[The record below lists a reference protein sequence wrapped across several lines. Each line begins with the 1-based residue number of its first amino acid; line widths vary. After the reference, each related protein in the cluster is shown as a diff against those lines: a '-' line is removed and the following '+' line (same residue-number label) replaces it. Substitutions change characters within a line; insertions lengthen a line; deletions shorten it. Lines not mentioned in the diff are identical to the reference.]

1 MTKNQNLTRQNVESE
16 SNFNQSSEFNSG
28 ALVNFASVAENV
40 GATTKRL
47 TKASLLGSYFTS
59 LSDKDLVLAARYF
72 SGYIFPLRDQRTINI
87 GGAALLSAIA
97 AVSEQEKSALQERLV
112 QLGDPGDV
120 AAEAFTNDSQ
130 RSQHQSILTLD
141 SLSNQ
146 LELLAATTGTK
157 RKTELVIELLKI
169 ATPLEAKYIVKLL
182 AGDLRIGLKEGA
194 VEDAI
199 ARLNETDVSKVQW
212 VNMLIGDIGETA
224 LLARLGKLGEAR
236 MRLFHPIKFMLATP
250 ADDLTEVAKQMPNGF
265 AVEDKYD
272 GIRAQV
278 HIAPYSDEDNSI
290 LHGTFR
296 NSKRVAIFSRTLDEI
311 TSSFPDL
318 IEPLAAINLA
328 STQILQQ
335 DSLPHPNP
343 TLVKGREPAFPLVKE
358 GLRGVQ
364 ELSSKDSDEAAD
376 FILDGEIV
384 PIQGERILPF
394 QELQKRLGRK
404 KVSDELLAAVP
415 VAFIAYDVL
424 YAFGRVLINEPFVK
438 RRNILES
445 LHLDTQRVRYGI
457 SQQVSDISG
466 LDAEF
471 TAARARGNEG
481 LMVKDLNSTY
491 KPGRRGR
498 DWLKIKRAMAT
509 LDVVVTAAEVGSG
522 KRHRFLSDYTFAV
535 RKSETEPTL
544 LNIGKAYSG
553 LTDAEVAELSDWFR
567 AHTLQELAHGKVCI
581 VEPRIVLEV
590 TFDRV
595 QPSERHN
602 SGYALRFP
610 RIVRVRNDKP
620 PEEIDT
626 LETVR
631 RLAATLSFE
640 PATEDS
646 EGFVDAAAPLENAS
660 ISLSQESNQVSNVVE
675 LENTITPTLE
685 AARDTFQAFVDRI
698 QPDKSIVVLHDSDA
712 DGVTAGVVLQLAL
725 SRAGFENVKLVAPDR
740 QRNAWTPANR
750 ERVIAAA
757 PNSLFV
763 LDLGSQSE
771 PVIVGVPTCF
781 IDHHRPE
788 GVPPGDTLISA
799 YTWEP
804 IPNTSLLVWEL
815 CSSLTDVSDLDW
827 IAAIGTVSDL
837 GEKAPFEMLAV
848 AKSRYTAKYLKEAS
862 ALINA
867 ARRASQYNP
876 EVAVRALLTHDSPR
890 SLVNS
895 NTQEVEQLREA
906 RKEVQAAMEQ
916 AKKAA
921 PVFSGNVALVRINS
935 PCQIH
940 PLIAQSWRTRLPKYI
955 VMVANEGYIPG
966 RVNFSVRTASG
977 INVLD
982 FLKNV
987 DLSPGEGSYGHGHD
1001 SASGGSLPV
1010 ERWHELLT
1018 SLGFETKKNDSV
1030 ERA

>member
-1 MTKNQNLTRQNVESE
+1 MTKNPKLTRPRVESE
-16 SNFNQSSEFNSG
+16 TNFNPNSELNPG
-28 ALVNFASVAENV
+28 ALIDFVSVAENV

-59 LSDKDLVLAARYF
+59 LSDNDLVLAARYF

-87 GGAALLSAIA
+87 GGAALLTAIA
-97 AVSEQEKSALQERLV
+97 AVSQQEKLALQERLV
-112 QLGDPGDV
+112 QLGDPGDLTE
-120 AAEAFTNDSQ
+120 EAFTNNPQ
-130 RSQHQSILTLD
+130 RSHHQPILTLS

-157 RKTELVIELLKI
+157 RKTELVIELLKM

-199 ARLNETDVSKVQW
+199 ARLFQTNISKVQW
-212 VNMLIGDIGETA
+212 VNMLVGDIGETA
-224 LLARLGKLGEAR
+224 LLARLGRIDEAK
-236 MRLFHPIKFMLATP
+236 MQLFHPIKFMLATS
-250 ADDLTEVAKQMPNGF
+250 ADDLTEVTKQMPDGF

-272 GIRAQV
+272 GIRAQI
-278 HIAPYSDEDNSI
+278 HIAPSSSEDNSI
-290 LHGTFR
+290 LHGTVS

-311 TSSFPDL
+311 TASFPDL
-318 IEPLAAINLA
+318 IEPLAAINL
-328 STQILQQ
+328 
-335 DSLPHPNP
+335 DS
-343 TLVKGREPAFPLVKE
+343 
-358 GLRGVQ
+358 Q
-364 ELSSKDSDEAAD
+364 DSDEATD
-376 FILDGEIV
+376 LILDGEIV

-404 KVSDELLAAVP
+404 NVSGELLAAVP

-424 YAFGRVLINEPFVK
+424 YAFGRVLINEPFAK
-438 RRNILES
+438 RRSLLES
-445 LHLDTQRVRYGI
+445 LHLDTIRVRCGL
-457 SQQVSDISG
+457 SQQVSDIST

-509 LDVVVTAAEVGSG
+509 LDVVVTAAEVGNG

-535 RKSETEPTL
+535 RQSETEPTL

-553 LTDAEVAELSDWFR
+553 LTDAQVAELSDWFR

-595 QPSERHN
+595 QASSRHN

-626 LETVR
+626 LETVC
-631 RLAATLSFE
+631 RLAATLSSE
-640 PATEDS
+640 PATKDS
-646 EGFVDAAAPLENAS
+646 EAFVDSAAPLEKAS
-660 ISLSQESNQVSNVVE
+660 TSLSQESNQVSDGVE
-675 LENTITPTLE
+675 LQNTINQTPTLE
-685 AARDTFQAFVDRI
+685 AARDTFKAFVARI
-698 QPDKSIVVLHDSDA
+698 QPDKSVVVLHDSDA

-725 SRAGFENVKLVAPDR
+725 SRAGFDKVKLVTPDR

-757 PNSLFV
+757 PDSLFI

-771 PVIVGVPTCF
+771 PVIAGVPTCF

-799 YTWEP
+799 YTWEA

-862 ALINA
+862 ALVNA

-876 EVAVRALLTHDSPR
+876 EVAVTALLTHDSPR

-935 PCQIH
+935 ACQIH

-982 FLKNV
+982 FLNSV
-987 DLSPGEGSYGHGHD
+987 ELSPGEGSYGHGHD

-1010 ERWHELLT
+1010 ERWNELLA
-1018 SLGFETKKNDSV
+1018 SLGFETNTNSL
-1030 ERA
+1030 

>member
-1 MTKNQNLTRQNVESE
+1 MTKNPQFTRQNVESE
-16 SNFNQSSEFNSG
+16 TSFNQNPELNPG
-28 ALVNFASVAENV
+28 AFIDFASVAENV

-59 LSDKDLVLAARYF
+59 LSDNDLVLAARYF

-87 GGAALLSAIA
+87 GGAALLTAIA

-112 QLGDPGDV
+112 KLGDPGDV
-120 AAEAFTNDSQ
+120 TEEAFTNNPQ
-130 RSQHQSILTLD
+130 RSQHQPILTLS

-157 RKTELVIELLKI
+157 RKTELVIELLKM
-169 ATPLEAKYIVKLL
+169 ATPLEAKYMVKLL

-199 ARLNETDVSKVQW
+199 ARLFQTNVSKVQW

-224 LLARLGKLGEAR
+224 LLARTRKLDEAQ

-250 ADDLTEVAKQMPNGF
+250 ADDLTEVAKQMPDGF

-272 GIRAQV
+272 GIRAQI
-278 HIAPYSDEDNSI
+278 HIASYLNEDNSI
-290 LHGTFR
+290 LHGTVC
-296 NSKRVAIFSRTLDEI
+296 NGKRVAIFSRTLDEI
-311 TSSFPDL
+311 TATFPDL

-328 STQILQQ
+328 S
-335 DSLPHPNP
+335 
-343 TLVKGREPAFPLVKE
+343 
-358 GLRGVQ
+358 
-364 ELSSKDSDEAAD
+364 KDSDEAVD
-376 FILDGEIV
+376 LILDGEIV

-404 KVSDELLAAVP
+404 KVSYELLAAVP

-424 YAFGRVLINEPFVK
+424 YAFGRILINEPFAK
-438 RRNILES
+438 RRSLLES
-445 LHLDTQRVRYGI
+445 IHLDTQRVRCGL

-509 LDVVVTAAEVGSG
+509 LDVVVTAAEVGNG

-535 RKSETEPTL
+535 RQSETEPTL

-553 LTDAEVAELSDWFR
+553 LTDAEVAELSEWFR

-595 QPSERHN
+595 QPSSRHN

-631 RLAATLSFE
+631 RLAETLS
-640 PATEDS
+640 S
-646 EGFVDAAAPLENAS
+646 ESVTKVAEAFVDSAAPLENVS
-660 ISLSQESNQVSNVVE
+660 TSLNKRGNEVSDVVQ
-675 LENTITPTLE
+675 LENDIHQTLTLE
-685 AARDTFQAFVDRI
+685 AACEAFRAFVDGIER
-698 QPDKSIVVLHDSDA
+698 DKSVVVLHDSDA

-725 SRAGFENVKLVAPDR
+725 SRAGFENVKIVAPDR

-750 ERVIAAA
+750 ERAIASA
-757 PNSLFV
+757 PDSLFV

-771 PVIVGVPTCF
+771 PVIAGVPTCF

-788 GVPPGDTLISA
+788 GVPSGDTLISA

-895 NTQEVEQLREA
+895 NTEDVEQLRLA

-921 PVFSGNVALVRINS
+921 PVFSGNVALVRVNS

-955 VMVANEGYIPG
+955 VIVANEGYISG

-982 FLKNV
+982 FLKSV

-1010 ERWHELLT
+1010 ERWNELLS
-1018 SLGFETKKNDSV
+1018 SLGFET
-1030 ERA
+1030 

>member
-1 MTKNQNLTRQNVESE
+1 MTKNPKLTRQNVESKT
-16 SNFNQSSEFNSG
+16 NFNQNSELNPG
-28 ALVNFASVAENV
+28 ALINFADVAEQV
-40 GATTKRL
+40 GSTTKRL

-59 LSDKDLVLAARYF
+59 LSDNDLVLAARYF

-87 GGAALLSAIA
+87 GGAALLTAIA

-112 QLGDPGDV
+112 KLGDPGDV
-120 AAEAFTNDSQ
+120 TEEAFTNNPQ
-130 RSQHQSILTLD
+130 RSQHQPILTLD

-157 RKTELVIELLKI
+157 RKTELVIELLKM

-199 ARLNETDVSKVQW
+199 ARLFKTDISKVQW

-224 LLARLGKLGEAR
+224 LMARHGKLDEAR

-250 ADDLTEVAKQMPNGF
+250 AEDLTEVAKQMPDGF

-272 GIRAQV
+272 GIRAQI
-278 HIAPYSDEDNSI
+278 HIASYLDEDNSI
-290 LHGTFR
+290 LHGTVR
-296 NSKRVAIFSRTLDEI
+296 NDKRVAIFSRTLDEI

-318 IEPLAAINLA
+318 IEPLAAINL
-328 STQILQQ
+328 
-335 DSLPHPNP
+335 D
-343 TLVKGREPAFPLVKE
+343 
-358 GLRGVQ
+358 
-364 ELSSKDSDEAAD
+364 SKDSDEAAD
-376 FILDGEIV
+376 LILDGEIV

-404 KVSDELLAAVP
+404 KVSDELLATVP

-438 RRNILES
+438 RRSLLES
-445 LHLDTQRVRYGI
+445 LHLNTQRVRCGL
-457 SQQVSDISG
+457 SKQVSDISS

-535 RKSETEPTL
+535 RQSETEPTL

-595 QPSERHN
+595 QASSRHN

-631 RLAATLSFE
+631 RLAATLASE
-640 PATEDS
+640 SVTKDS
-646 EGFVDAAAPLENAS
+646 EAFVDAAAPLENAS
-660 ISLSQESNQVSNVVE
+660 TSLSQESNEVSDGVE
-675 LENTITPTLE
+675 LENNINQTPTLE
-685 AARDTFQAFVDRI
+685 AARDTFQAFVARI
-698 QPDKSIVVLHDSDA
+698 QPDKSVVVLHDSDA

-725 SRAGFENVKLVAPDR
+725 SRAGFENVKLVAPNR
-740 QRNAWTPANR
+740 ERNAWTPANR
-750 ERVIAAA
+750 ERVTAAA
-757 PNSLFV
+757 PDSLFV

-771 PVIVGVPTCF
+771 PVIAGVPTCF

-788 GVPPGDTLISA
+788 GVPPGDILISA
-799 YTWEP
+799 YSWEP

-862 ALINA
+862 ALINS

-921 PVFSGNVALVRINS
+921 PIFSGNVALVRINS

-1010 ERWHELLT
+1010 ERWNELLT
-1018 SLGFETKKNDSV
+1018 SLGFDAK
-1030 ERA
+1030 AF

>member
-1 MTKNQNLTRQNVESE
+1 MTKKNKLTRQNVESE
-16 SNFNQSSEFNSG
+16 TNFNQNPDLNPG
-28 ALVNFASVAENV
+28 ALIDFVSVAEQV

-59 LSDKDLVLAARYF
+59 LSDNDLVLAARYF

-87 GGAALLSAIA
+87 GGAALLTAIA

-112 QLGDPGDV
+112 KLGDPGDV
-120 AAEAFTNDSQ
+120 AEEAFTNNPQ
-130 RSQHQSILTLD
+130 RSQHQPILTLD

-146 LELLAATTGTK
+146 LEQLAATTGTK
-157 RKTELVIELLKI
+157 RKTELIIELLKM
-169 ATPLEAKYIVKLL
+169 ATSLEAKYIVKLL

-199 ARLNETDVSKVQW
+199 ARLNETDISKVQW

-224 LLARLGKLGEAR
+224 LMARLGKLDEAR

-250 ADDLTEVAKQMPNGF
+250 ADDLTEVAEQMPSGF
-265 AVEDKYD
+265 VVEDKYD

-278 HIAPYSDEDNSI
+278 HIAPYLDEDNSI
-290 LHGTFR
+290 LHGTVS
-296 NSKRVAIFSRTLDEI
+296 NGKRVAIFSRTLDEI
-311 TSSFPDL
+311 TASFPDL

-328 STQILQQ
+328 S
-335 DSLPHPNP
+335 
-343 TLVKGREPAFPLVKE
+343 
-358 GLRGVQ
+358 
-364 ELSSKDSDEAAD
+364 KDSDEAD
-376 FILDGEIV
+376 DLILDGEIV

-424 YAFGRVLINEPFVK
+424 YAFGRVLINEPFAK
-438 RRNILES
+438 RRSLLES
-445 LHLDTQRVRYGI
+445 LHLDTQRVRCGL

-471 TAARARGNEG
+471 AAARARGNEG

-509 LDVVVTAAEVGSG
+509 LDVVVTAAEVGNG

-595 QPSERHN
+595 QPSQRHN

-631 RLAATLSFE
+631 RLAATLSSE
-640 PATEDS
+640 SATDES
-646 EGFVDAAAPLENAS
+646 EKFVDAAAPLENAS
-660 ISLSQESNQVSNVVE
+660 TRKAEGKGQRAEGLASDIGTSSLSTDSEQRVKSQSE
-675 LENTITPTLE
+675 LSLLPSASYPLPSLTLE
-685 AARDTFQAFVDRI
+685 AARDTFKVLVDRI

-712 DGVTAGVVLQLAL
+712 DGVTAGVVLHLAL

-757 PNSLFV
+757 PDSLFV

-771 PVIVGVPTCF
+771 PVIAGVPTCF

-862 ALINA
+862 ALINS

-876 EVAVRALLTHDSPR
+876 EVAVRALLSHDNPR

-895 NTQEVEQLREA
+895 NTDEVEQLRIA

-1010 ERWHELLT
+1010 ERWNELLT
-1018 SLGFETKKNDSV
+1018 SLGFETK
-1030 ERA
+1030 AF

>member
-1 MTKNQNLTRQNVESE
+1 M
-16 SNFNQSSEFNSG
+16 
-28 ALVNFASVAENV
+28 
-40 GATTKRL
+40 
-47 TKASLLGSYFTS
+47 
-59 LSDKDLVLAARYF
+59 
-72 SGYIFPLRDQRTINI
+72 
-87 GGAALLSAIA
+87 
-97 AVSEQEKSALQERLV
+97 
-112 QLGDPGDV
+112 
-120 AAEAFTNDSQ
+120 
-130 RSQHQSILTLD
+130 
-141 SLSNQ
+141 
-146 LELLAATTGTK
+146 
-157 RKTELVIELLKI
+157 
-169 ATPLEAKYIVKLL
+169 
-182 AGDLRIGLKEGA
+182 
-194 VEDAI
+194 
-199 ARLNETDVSKVQW
+199 
-212 VNMLIGDIGETA
+212 
-224 LLARLGKLGEAR
+224 
-236 MRLFHPIKFMLATP
+236 
-250 ADDLTEVAKQMPNGF
+250 ADGF

-278 HIAPYSDEDNSI
+278 HIAPHLDEDSSI
-290 LHGTFR
+290 LHGTVR

-311 TSSFPDL
+311 TASFPDL

-328 STQILQQ
+328 SN
-335 DSLPHPNP
+335 DSN
-343 TLVKGREPAFPLVKE
+343 
-358 GLRGVQ
+358 
-364 ELSSKDSDEAAD
+364 EL
-376 FILDGEIV
+376 
-384 PIQGERILPF
+384 
-394 QELQKRLGRK
+394 
-404 KVSDELLAAVP
+404 
-415 VAFIAYDVL
+415 
-424 YAFGRVLINEPFVK
+424 
-438 RRNILES
+438 
-445 LHLDTQRVRYGI
+445 
-457 SQQVSDISG
+457 
-466 LDAEF
+466 
-471 TAARARGNEG
+471 
-481 LMVKDLNSTY
+481 
-491 KPGRRGR
+491 
-498 DWLKIKRAMAT
+498 
-509 LDVVVTAAEVGSG
+509 
-522 KRHRFLSDYTFAV
+522 
-535 RKSETEPTL
+535 
-544 LNIGKAYSG
+544 
-553 LTDAEVAELSDWFR
+553 
-567 AHTLQELAHGKVCI
+567 KVCI

-595 QPSERHN
+595 QASSRHN

-626 LETVR
+626 LSTVR
-631 RLAATLSFE
+631 RLAETLSSE
-640 PATEDS
+640 SATKDS
-646 EGFVDAAAPLENAS
+646 EAFVDAAAPLENAS
-660 ISLSQESNQVSNVVE
+660 TSLSQESNQVSDGVE
-675 LENTITPTLE
+675 LENTINQTPTLE
-685 AARDTFQAFVDRI
+685 AALDAFKAFVDRI
-698 QPDKSIVVLHDSDA
+698 QPDKSVVVLHDSDA
-712 DGVTAGVVLQLAL
+712 DGVTAGVALQLAL
-725 SRAGFENVKLVAPDR
+725 SRAGFENVKLVAPNRDSEALLLSAD
-740 QRNAWTPANR
+740 RNAWTPANR

-757 PNSLFV
+757 PDSLFV

-771 PVIVGVPTCF
+771 PVLAGVPTCF

-804 IPNTSLLVWEL
+804 IPNTSLLVWDL

-827 IAAIGTVSDL
+827 IAAIGTISDL

-862 ALINA
+862 ALINS

-895 NTQEVEQLREA
+895 NTHEVEQLREA

-1010 ERWHELLT
+1010 ERWNELLS
-1018 SLGFETKKNDSV
+1018 SLGFESK
-1030 ERA
+1030 

>member
-1 MTKNQNLTRQNVESE
+1 MTKNPKLTRPSVESE
-16 SNFNQSSEFNSG
+16 TNFNPNPELNPGVLIDF
-28 ALVNFASVAENV
+28 VSVAENV

-59 LSDKDLVLAARYF
+59 LSDNDLVLAARYF

-87 GGAALLSAIA
+87 GGAALLTAIA
-97 AVSEQEKSALQERLV
+97 AVSQQEKSALQERLV
-112 QLGDPGDV
+112 QLGDPGDGTE
-120 AAEAFTNDSQ
+120 EAFTNNPQ
-130 RSQHQSILTLD
+130 RSHHQPILTLS

-157 RKTELVIELLKI
+157 RKTDLVIELLKM

-199 ARLNETDVSKVQW
+199 ARLFQTHISKVQW
-212 VNMLIGDIGETA
+212 VNMLVGDIGETA
-224 LLARLGKLGEAR
+224 LLARLGRIDEAK
-236 MRLFHPIKFMLATP
+236 MQLFHPIKFMLATP
-250 ADDLTEVAKQMPNGF
+250 ADDLTEVAKQMPDGF

-272 GIRAQV
+272 GIRAQI
-278 HIAPYSDEDNSI
+278 HIAPSSSEDNSI
-290 LHGTFR
+290 LHGTVS

-311 TSSFPDL
+311 TASFPDL
-318 IEPLAAINLA
+318 IEPLAAINL
-328 STQILQQ
+328 
-335 DSLPHPNP
+335 DS
-343 TLVKGREPAFPLVKE
+343 
-358 GLRGVQ
+358 Q
-364 ELSSKDSDEAAD
+364 DSDEATD
-376 FILDGEIV
+376 LILDGEIV

-424 YAFGRVLINEPFVK
+424 YAFGRVLINEPFAK
-438 RRNILES
+438 RRSLLES
-445 LHLDTQRVRYGI
+445 LHLDTIRVRRGL
-457 SQQVSDISG
+457 SQQVSDIST

-509 LDVVVTAAEVGSG
+509 LDVVVTAAEVGNG

-535 RKSETEPTL
+535 RQSETEPTL

-553 LTDAEVAELSDWFR
+553 LTDAQVAELSDWFR

-595 QPSERHN
+595 QASSRHN

-631 RLAATLSFE
+631 RLAQTLSSE
-640 PATEDS
+640 PATKDS
-646 EGFVDAAAPLENAS
+646 EAFVDSAAPLEKAS
-660 ISLSQESNQVSNVVE
+660 TSLSQERNQVSDGVE
-675 LENTITPTLE
+675 LENTINQTPTLE
-685 AARDTFQAFVDRI
+685 AARDTFKAFVSRI
-698 QPDKSIVVLHDSDA
+698 QPDKSVVVLHDSDA

-725 SRAGFENVKLVAPDR
+725 SRAGFDKVKLVTPDR

-757 PNSLFV
+757 PDSLFV

-771 PVIVGVPTCF
+771 PVIAGVPTCF

-848 AKSRYTAKYLKEAS
+848 AKSRYTVKYLKEAS
-862 ALINA
+862 ALINS

-890 SLVNS
+890 ALVNS
-895 NTQEVEQLREA
+895 NTQEVEQLRKA
-906 RKEVQAAMEQ
+906 RKEVQVAMEQ
-916 AKKAA
+916 VKKAA

-982 FLKNV
+982 FLNSV

-1010 ERWHELLT
+1010 ERWNELLA
-1018 SLGFETKKNDSV
+1018 SLGFETNTNSL
-1030 ERA
+1030 

>member
-1 MTKNQNLTRQNVESE
+1 MTKKTKLTRPNVETE
-16 SNFNQSSEFNSG
+16 TNFNQNPELNPG
-28 ALVNFASVAENV
+28 TLIDFASVAEQV

-59 LSDKDLVLAARYF
+59 LSDKALVLAARYF

-87 GGAALLSAIA
+87 GGAALLTAIA

-112 QLGDPGDV
+112 KVGDPGDV
-120 AAEAFTNDSQ
+120 TQEAFTNNPQ
-130 RSQHQSILTLD
+130 LSQHQPILTLD

-146 LELLAATTGTK
+146 LELLAATTGSK

-182 AGDLRIGLKEGA
+182 AGDLRIGFKEGA

-199 ARLNETDVSKVQW
+199 ARLFQTDISKVQW

-224 LLARLGKLGEAR
+224 LLARQGKLDEAR
-236 MRLFHPIKFMLATP
+236 MQLFHPIKFMLATP
-250 ADDLTEVAKQMPNGF
+250 ADDLTEVAKQMPAGF

-272 GIRAQV
+272 GIRAQI
-278 HIAPYSDEDNSI
+278 HIALHLDEDRSI
-290 LHGTFR
+290 LHGTVR
-296 NSKRVAIFSRTLDEI
+296 NGKRVAIFSRTLDEI

-318 IEPLAAINLA
+318 IEPLADIHLA
-328 STQILQQ
+328 STQTLQQ

-343 TLVKGREPAFPLVKE
+343 PLNKGREAASPLYKG
-358 GLRGVQ
+358 GLRVVQ
-364 ELSSKDSDEAAD
+364 ELSSNDSDETAD
-376 FILDGEIV
+376 LILDGEIV

-415 VAFIAYDVL
+415 VAFIAYDIL
-424 YAFGRVLINEPFVK
+424 YAFGRVLINEPFAK
-438 RRNILES
+438 RRSLLES
-445 LHLDTQRVRYGI
+445 LHFDTQRVRCGL
-457 SQQVSDISG
+457 SQQVNDIST

-509 LDVVVTAAEVGSG
+509 LDVVVTAVEVGNG

-595 QPSERHN
+595 QASSRHN

-631 RLAATLSFE
+631 RLAQSLSSE
-640 PATEDS
+640 PATKDS
-646 EGFVDAAAPLENAS
+646 ESFVDSAAPLEKAS
-660 ISLSQESNQVSNVVE
+660 ISLSQDSDRVSDGVE
-675 LENTITPTLE
+675 LENTINQTPTLE
-685 AARDTFQAFVDRI
+685 AARDTFKAFVDRI
-698 QPDKSIVVLHDSDA
+698 QPDKSVVVLHDSDA

-725 SRAGFENVKLVAPDR
+725 SRAGFDKVKLVTPDR

-757 PNSLFV
+757 PDSLFI

-771 PVIVGVPTCF
+771 PVIAGVPTCF

-895 NTQEVEQLREA
+895 NTQEVEQLRKA
-906 RKEVQAAMEQ
+906 RKEVQVAMEQ

-921 PVFSGNVALVRINS
+921 PVFSGNIALVRINS

-955 VMVANEGYIPG
+955 VMVANQGYIPG
-966 RVNFSVRTASG
+966 RVNFSVRTASR

-982 FLKNV
+982 FLNSV

-1010 ERWHELLT
+1010 ERWNELLA
-1018 SLGFETKKNDSV
+1018 SLGFETNTNSL
-1030 ERA
+1030 

>member
-1 MTKNQNLTRQNVESE
+1 M
-16 SNFNQSSEFNSG
+16 
-28 ALVNFASVAENV
+28 
-40 GATTKRL
+40 
-47 TKASLLGSYFTS
+47 
-59 LSDKDLVLAARYF
+59 LAARYF

-97 AVSEQEKSALQERLV
+97 SVSEQEKSALQERLV
-112 QLGDPGDV
+112 KLGDPGDV
-120 AAEAFTNDSQ
+120 TEEAFTNHTQ
-130 RSQHQSILTLD
+130 LSQHQPTLTLS

-146 LELLAATTGTK
+146 LEQLAATTGTK

-194 VEDAI
+194 VEDAL
-199 ARLNETDVSKVQW
+199 ARLFQVDVSKVQW

-224 LLARLGKLGEAR
+224 LLARQGKLDEAQ
-236 MRLFHPIKFMLATP
+236 MRLFHPIKFMLASPT
-250 ADDLTEVAKQMPNGF
+250 DDLTEVAKQMPDGF

-272 GIRAQV
+272 GIRAQI
-278 HIAPYSDEDNSI
+278 HIAPHSDSDDSI
-290 LHGTFR
+290 LHGTIR
-296 NSKRVAIFSRTLDEI
+296 NGKRVAIFSRTLDEI
-311 TSSFPDL
+311 TASFPDL
-318 IEPLAAINLA
+318 IEPLAAINL
-328 STQILQQ
+328 
-335 DSLPHPNP
+335 DSKN
-343 TLVKGREPAFPLVKE
+343 T
-358 GLRGVQ
+358 
-364 ELSSKDSDEAAD
+364 DEAAD
-376 FILDGEIV
+376 LILDGEIV
-384 PIQGERILPF
+384 PIGGERILPF

-445 LHLDTQRVRYGI
+445 LYLDTIRVRRGI
-457 SQQVSDISG
+457 SQQVSDIST

-471 TAARARGNEG
+471 TAARDRGNEG

-509 LDVVVTAAEVGSG
+509 LDVVVTAAEVRSG

-553 LTDAEVAELSDWFR
+553 LTDAEVTELSDWFR

-595 QPSERHN
+595 QASSRHN

-631 RLAATLSFE
+631 RLAEKLSAE
-640 PATEDS
+640 SATEES
-646 EGFVDAAAPLENAS
+646 EKFVESAAPLE
-660 ISLSQESNQVSNVVE
+660 ISPQEESDVFQ
-675 LENTITPTLE
+675 LENDTNQTPTLE
-685 AARDTFQAFVDRI
+685 AAREVFKVFVDSIERN
-698 QPDKSIVVLHDSDA
+698 KSVVVLHDSDA

-725 SRAGFENVKLVAPDR
+725 SRAGFDKVKLVAPDR
-740 QRNAWTPANR
+740 DRNAWTPANR
-750 ERVIAAA
+750 ERVITAA
-757 PNSLFV
+757 PDSLFV

-771 PVIVGVPTCF
+771 PVIAGVPTCF

-788 GVPPGDTLISA
+788 GVPPGDILISA
-799 YTWEP
+799 YSWEP

-862 ALINA
+862 ALINS

-876 EVAVRALLTHDSPR
+876 EVAVKVLLTHDNPR

-955 VMVANEGYIPG
+955 VMVANEGYTPG
-966 RVNFSVRTASG
+966 RVNFSVRTASE

-982 FLKNV
+982 FLNSV
-987 DLSPGEGSYGHGHD
+987 DLSPGEGSYGKGHD

-1010 ERWHELLT
+1010 ERWNELLS
-1018 SLGFETKKNDSV
+1018 SLGFEIKKD
-1030 ERA
+1030 E

>member
-1 MTKNQNLTRQNVESE
+1 MTKNPKLTRPNVETE
-16 SNFNQSSEFNSG
+16 TNFNQSPELNPG
-28 ALVNFASVAENV
+28 AFIDFASVAEKV

-59 LSDKDLVLAARYF
+59 LSDNDLVLAARYF

-112 QLGDPGDV
+112 KLGDPGDV
-120 AAEAFTNDSQ
+120 TEEAFTNNPQ
-130 RSQHQSILTLD
+130 RSQHQPILTLD

-157 RKTELVIELLKI
+157 RKTELVIELLKM

-199 ARLNETDVSKVQW
+199 ARLNETDISKVQW

-224 LLARLGKLGEAR
+224 LMARLKKLDEAQ

-250 ADDLTEVAKQMPNGF
+250 ADDLTEVAKQMPAGF

-278 HIAPYSDEDNSI
+278 HIAPYLEEDNSI
-290 LHGTFR
+290 LHGTVC
-296 NSKRVAIFSRTLDEI
+296 NGKGVAIFSRTLDEI
-311 TSSFPDL
+311 TASFPDL

-328 STQILQQ
+328 SK
-335 DSLPHPNP
+335 H
-343 TLVKGREPAFPLVKE
+343 
-358 GLRGVQ
+358 
-364 ELSSKDSDEAAD
+364 SDEAAD
-376 FILDGEIV
+376 LILDGEIV

-424 YAFGRVLINEPFVK
+424 YAFGRVLINEPFAK

-445 LHLDTQRVRYGI
+445 LHLDTQRVRCGL

-535 RKSETEPTL
+535 RQSETEPTL

-553 LTDAEVAELSDWFR
+553 LTDAQVAELSDWFR

-581 VEPRIVLEV
+581 VEPHIVLEV

-595 QPSERHN
+595 QASSRHN

-631 RLAATLSFE
+631 RLAQTLSAE
-640 PATEDS
+640 SATQES
-646 EGFVDAAAPLENAS
+646 EKFVDSAAPLE
-660 ISLSQESNQVSNVVE
+660 IPHRRETDVIQ
-675 LENTITPTLE
+675 LENDTNQTPTLE
-685 AARDTFQAFVDRI
+685 AACEAFKAFVDGIER
-698 QPDKSIVVLHDSDA
+698 DKSVGVLHDSDA

-740 QRNAWTPANR
+740 DRNAWTPANR
-750 ERVIAAA
+750 ERAIAAA
-757 PNSLFV
+757 LDSLFV

-771 PVIVGVPTCF
+771 PVIAGVPTCF

-788 GVPPGDTLISA
+788 GVPSGDTLISA

-815 CSSLTDVSDLDW
+815 CSSLTDVADLDW
-827 IAAIGTVSDL
+827 IAAIGIVSDL

-848 AKSRYTAKYLKEAS
+848 AKSQYTAKYLKEAS

-867 ARRASQYNP
+867 ARRASQYHP
-876 EVAVRALLTHDSPR
+876 EVAVRALLTHDNPR

-895 NTQEVEQLREA
+895 NTEDVEQLRIA
-906 RKEVQAAMEQ
+906 RKEVQVAMEQ

-966 RVNFSVRTASG
+966 RVNFSMRTASG

-987 DLSPGEGSYGHGHD
+987 DLPPGEGSYGHGHD

-1010 ERWHELLT
+1010 ERWNELLT
-1018 SLGFETKKNDSV
+1018 SLGFEIT
-1030 ERA
+1030 

>member
-1 MTKNQNLTRQNVESE
+1 MTKNPKLTRQNVEIE
-16 SNFNQSSEFNSG
+16 INFNQNSELNPG
-28 ALVNFASVAENV
+28 ALIDFADVAEQV

-59 LSDKDLVLAARYF
+59 LGDNDLVLAARYF

-87 GGAALLSAIA
+87 GGAALLTAIT

-112 QLGDPGDV
+112 KRGDLGDV
-120 AAEAFTNDSQ
+120 TEEAFINHPQ
-130 RSQHQSILTLD
+130 RSQHQPILTLS

-146 LELLAATTGTK
+146 LEQLAATTGTK
-157 RKTELVIELLKI
+157 RKTKRVIELLKM

-194 VEDAI
+194 VEDAL
-199 ARLNETDVSKVQW
+199 ARLFQTDISKVQW

-224 LLARLGKLGEAR
+224 LLARLKKLDEAR

-250 ADDLTEVAKQMPNGF
+250 ADDLTEVAKQMPAGF

-272 GIRAQV
+272 GIRAQI
-278 HIAPYSDEDNSI
+278 HIASYLDEDNSI
-290 LHGTFR
+290 LHGTVR

-318 IEPLAAINLA
+318 IEPLAAINL
-328 STQILQQ
+328 T
-335 DSLPHPNP
+335 
-343 TLVKGREPAFPLVKE
+343 
-358 GLRGVQ
+358 
-364 ELSSKDSDEAAD
+364 SKDSDEAAD
-376 FILDGEIV
+376 LILDGEIV

-415 VAFIAYDVL
+415 VAFIAYDIL
-424 YAFGRVLINEPFVK
+424 YAFGRVLINEPFAK
-438 RRNILES
+438 RRSLLES
-445 LHLDTQRVRYGI
+445 LHLDAIRVRGGL
-457 SQQVSDISG
+457 SQQVSDIST

-509 LDVVVTAAEVGSG
+509 LDVVVTAAEVGNG

-535 RKSETEPTL
+535 RQSETEPTL

-553 LTDAEVAELSDWFR
+553 LTDAQVAELSDWFR

-595 QPSERHN
+595 QASSRHN

-631 RLAATLSFE
+631 RLAATLASE
-640 PATEDS
+640 PTMEVAQA
-646 EGFVDAAAPLENAS
+646 FVDSAAPLENAS
-660 ISLSQESNQVSNVVE
+660 TSLSQESNQVSDVVE
-675 LENTITPTLE
+675 LENDTNQTPTLE
-685 AARDTFQAFVDRI
+685 AARDTFKAFVDRI
-698 QPDKSIVVLHDSDA
+698 QPDKSVVVLHDSDA

-725 SRAGFENVKLVAPDR
+725 SRAGFENVKLVAPNR
-740 QRNAWTPANR
+740 NRNAWTPANR
-750 ERVIAAA
+750 ERVITAA
-757 PNSLFV
+757 PDSLFV

-771 PVIVGVPTCF
+771 PVIAGVPTCF

-788 GVPPGDTLISA
+788 GIPPGDTLISA

-837 GEKAPFEMLAV
+837 GEKAPFEVLAV

-876 EVAVRALLTHDSPR
+876 EVAVRALLSHDSPR

-895 NTQEVEQLREA
+895 DTEDVEQLRLA

-921 PVFSGNVALVRINS
+921 PVFSGNVALVQINS

-1018 SLGFETKKNDSV
+1018 IPWV
-1030 ERA
+1030 

>member
-1 MTKNQNLTRQNVESE
+1 MTKNPKLTRPNVESE
-16 SNFNQSSEFNSG
+16 TNFNQNLELNPG
-28 ALVNFASVAENV
+28 ALVDFADVAENI

-59 LSDKDLVLAARYF
+59 LSDNDLVLAARYF

-97 AVSEQEKSALQERLV
+97 VVSEQEKSALQERLV
-112 QLGDPGDV
+112 KLGDPGDV
-120 AAEAFTNDSQ
+120 TEEAFTNNPQ
-130 RSQHQSILTLD
+130 RSQHQPILTLS

-146 LELLAATTGTK
+146 LEQLATTAGTK
-157 RKTELVIELLKI
+157 RKTERVIELLKM

-194 VEDAI
+194 VEDALT
-199 ARLNETDVSKVQW
+199 RLFQTDISKVQW

-224 LLARLGKLGEAR
+224 LLARTRRLDEAQ
-236 MRLFHPIKFMLATP
+236 MRLFHPIKFMLASP
-250 ADDLTEVAKQMPNGF
+250 ADDLTEIAKQMPDRF

-272 GIRAQV
+272 GIRGQV
-278 HIAPYSDEDNSI
+278 HIAPYLDEDNSI
-290 LHGTFR
+290 LHGTVR
-296 NSKRVAIFSRTLDEI
+296 NGKRVAIFSRTLDEI
-311 TSSFPDL
+311 TASFPDL
-318 IEPLAAINLA
+318 IEPLATIKLA
-328 STQILQQ
+328 
-335 DSLPHPNP
+335 
-343 TLVKGREPAFPLVKE
+343 
-358 GLRGVQ
+358 
-364 ELSSKDSDEAAD
+364 SKDSDEAAD
-376 FILDGEIV
+376 LILNGEIV

-415 VAFIAYDVL
+415 VAFIAYDIL
-424 YAFGRVLINEPFVK
+424 YAFGRVLINEPFAK
-438 RRNILES
+438 RRSLLES
-445 LHLDTQRVRYGI
+445 LHLDTQRVRGGI

-466 LDAEF
+466 LDEEF

-509 LDVVVTAAEVGSG
+509 LDVVVTAAEVGNG

-535 RKSETEPTL
+535 RQSETEPTL

-567 AHTLQELAHGKVCI
+567 AHTLQELAHAKVCI
-581 VEPRIVLEV
+581 VEPHIVLEV

-595 QPSERHN
+595 QPSSRHN

-610 RIVRVRNDKP
+610 RIVRVRSDKP

-631 RLAATLSFE
+631 HLAATLSSE
-640 PATEDS
+640 PATQDS
-646 EGFVDAAAPLENAS
+646 EAFVDSAAPLE
-660 ISLSQESNQVSNVVE
+660 ISPQEKSDVVQ
-675 LENTITPTLE
+675 LENDTNQTPTLE
-685 AARDTFQAFVDRI
+685 AAREAFRVFVDGIERN
-698 QPDKSIVVLHDSDA
+698 QSVVVLHDSDA

-725 SRAGFENVKLVAPDR
+725 SRAGFENVKIVAPNRD
-740 QRNAWTPANR
+740 RNAWTPANR

-757 PNSLFV
+757 PDSLFV

-771 PVIVGVPTCF
+771 PVIADVPTCF

-827 IAAIGTVSDL
+827 IAA
-837 GEKAPFEMLAV
+837 
-848 AKSRYTAKYLKEAS
+848 
-862 ALINA
+862 
-867 ARRASQYNP
+867 
-876 EVAVRALLTHDSPR
+876 
-890 SLVNS
+890 
-895 NTQEVEQLREA
+895 
-906 RKEVQAAMEQ
+906 
-916 AKKAA
+916 
-921 PVFSGNVALVRINS
+921 
-935 PCQIH
+935 
-940 PLIAQSWRTRLPKYI
+940 
-955 VMVANEGYIPG
+955 
-966 RVNFSVRTASG
+966 
-977 INVLD
+977 
-982 FLKNV
+982 
-987 DLSPGEGSYGHGHD
+987 
-1001 SASGGSLPV
+1001 
-1010 ERWHELLT
+1010 
-1018 SLGFETKKNDSV
+1018 
-1030 ERA
+1030 

>member
-1 MTKNQNLTRQNVESE
+1 MTKSPKFTRPNVESE
-16 SNFNQSSEFNSG
+16 INFNQNPDLNSG
-28 ALVNFASVAENV
+28 ALVDFASVAENV

-59 LSDKDLVLAARYF
+59 LSDNDLVLAARYF

-87 GGAALLSAIA
+87 GGAALLTAIA
-97 AVSEQEKSALQERLV
+97 AVSEQEKTALQERLV

-120 AAEAFTNDSQ
+120 TEEAFTNNPQ
-130 RSQHQSILTLD
+130 RSQHQPILTLD

-157 RKTELVIELLKI
+157 RKTELVIELLKM

-199 ARLNETDVSKVQW
+199 ARLSQTDISKVQW

-224 LLARLGKLGEAR
+224 LLARHEKLDEAR

-250 ADDLTEVAKQMPNGF
+250 ADDLTEVAKQMPTGF

-278 HIAPYSDEDNSI
+278 HIAPHLDEDNSI
-290 LHGTFR
+290 LYGTVR

-311 TSSFPDL
+311 TASFPDL
-318 IEPLAAINLA
+318 IETLAAINLA
-328 STQILQQ
+328 S
-335 DSLPHPNP
+335 
-343 TLVKGREPAFPLVKE
+343 
-358 GLRGVQ
+358 
-364 ELSSKDSDEAAD
+364 KDSNEAAD
-376 FILDGEIV
+376 LILDGEIV

-415 VAFIAYDVL
+415 VAFMAYDVL
-424 YAFGRVLINEPFVK
+424 YAFGRVLINEPFAK

-445 LHLDTQRVRYGI
+445 LHLDTQRVRCGL

-509 LDVVVTAAEVGSG
+509 LDVVVTAVEVGNG

-553 LTDAEVAELSDWFR
+553 LTDVEVAELSDWFR

-590 TFDRV
+590 TFDRM
-595 QPSERHN
+595 QPSSRHN

-610 RIVRVRNDKP
+610 RIVRVRSDKP

-631 RLAATLSFE
+631 RLAATLSSEF
-640 PATEDS
+640 ATEDS
-646 EGFVDAAAPLENAS
+646 EAFVDSAAPLENAS
-660 ISLSQESNQVSNVVE
+660 TRKAEGKGQRAEGLPSDKGTSSLSTDSEQRVKSPSE
-675 LENTITPTLE
+675 LSLLPSASYPLPSLTLE
-685 AARDTFQAFVDRI
+685 AVRDTFKAFVDRI
-698 QPDKSIVVLHDSDA
+698 QPDKSVVVLHDSDA

-725 SRAGFENVKLVAPDR
+725 LRAGFENVKLVAPDR

-757 PNSLFV
+757 PDSLFV

-771 PVIVGVPTCF
+771 PVIAGVPTCF

-876 EVAVRALLTHDSPR
+876 EVAVRALLTHDNPR

-966 RVNFSVRTASG
+966 RVNFSVRTASR

-982 FLKNV
+982 FLKSV

-1010 ERWHELLT
+1010 ERWNELLS
-1018 SLGFETKKNDSV
+1018 SLGFENKKND
-1030 ERA
+1030 

>member
-1 MTKNQNLTRQNVESE
+1 MTKKTKLTRLNVESE
-16 SNFNQSSEFNSG
+16 INFNQNPELNPG
-28 ALVNFASVAENV
+28 ALTDFASVAEQV

-59 LSDKDLVLAARYF
+59 LPDNDLVLAARYF

-120 AAEAFTNDSQ
+120 TEEAFTNNPQ
-130 RSQHQSILTLD
+130 HSQHQPILTLD

-157 RKTELVIELLKI
+157 RKTKLVIELLKM

-199 ARLNETDVSKVQW
+199 ARLFQTDISKVQW

-224 LLARLGKLGEAR
+224 LLARHGKLDEAR

-290 LHGTFR
+290 LHGTVG
-296 NSKRVAIFSRTLDEI
+296 NGKRVAIFSRTLDEI
-311 TSSFPDL
+311 TTSFPDL

-328 STQILQQ
+328 S
-335 DSLPHPNP
+335 
-343 TLVKGREPAFPLVKE
+343 
-358 GLRGVQ
+358 
-364 ELSSKDSDEAAD
+364 KDSDEAAD
-376 FILDGEIV
+376 LILDGEIV

-394 QELQKRLGRK
+394 QGLQKRLGRK

-424 YAFGRVLINEPFVK
+424 YAFRRVLINEPFAK
-438 RRNILES
+438 RRSFLES
-445 LHLDTQRVRYGI
+445 LHLDTIRVRCGL
-457 SQQVSDISG
+457 SQRVSDISG

-481 LMVKDLNSTY
+481 LIVKDLNSTY

-509 LDVVVTAAEVGSG
+509 LDVVVTAAEVGNG

-535 RKSETEPTL
+535 RQSETEPTL

-631 RLAATLSFE
+631 RLAATLSSE
-640 PATEDS
+640 SATDES
-646 EGFVDAAAPLENAS
+646 EKFVDAAVPLENAS
-660 ISLSQESNQVSNVVE
+660 TSLSQENNQVSDGVE
-675 LENTITPTLE
+675 LENTINQTPTLE
-685 AARDTFQAFVDRI
+685 AARDAFKAFVDRI
-698 QPDKSIVVLHDSDA
+698 QPDKSVVVLHDSDA

-757 PNSLFV
+757 PDSLFV

-771 PVIVGVPTCF
+771 PVIAGIPTCF

-895 NTQEVEQLREA
+895 NTDEVEHLREA
-906 RKEVQAAMEQ
+906 RKEVQVAMEQ

-987 DLSPGEGSYGHGHD
+987 NLSPGEGSYGHGHD

-1010 ERWHELLT
+1010 ERWNDLLS
-1018 SLGFETKKNDSV
+1018 SLGFETKKNDLV

>member
-1 MTKNQNLTRQNVESE
+1 MTKNPKLTRPSVESE
-16 SNFNQSSEFNSG
+16 TNFNPNPELNPG
-28 ALVNFASVAENV
+28 ALIDFASVAENV

-59 LSDKDLVLAARYF
+59 LSDNDLVLAARYF

-87 GGAALLSAIA
+87 GGAALLTAIA

-112 QLGDPGDV
+112 KLGDPGDV
-120 AAEAFTNDSQ
+120 TEEAFTNNPQPSH
-130 RSQHQSILTLD
+130 HQPILTLD

-157 RKTELVIELLKI
+157 RKTELVIELLKM

-199 ARLNETDVSKVQW
+199 ARLFQTDISKVQW
-212 VNMLIGDIGETA
+212 VNMLVGDIGETA
-224 LLARLGKLGEAR
+224 LLARLGRIDEAK
-236 MRLFHPIKFMLATP
+236 MQLFHPIKFMLATP
-250 ADDLTEVAKQMPNGF
+250 ADDLTEVAKQMPDGF

-272 GIRAQV
+272 GIRAQI
-278 HIAPYSDEDNSI
+278 HIAPSSSEDNSI
-290 LHGTFR
+290 LHGTVS

-311 TSSFPDL
+311 TASFPDL
-318 IEPLAAINLA
+318 IEPLAAINL
-328 STQILQQ
+328 
-335 DSLPHPNP
+335 DS
-343 TLVKGREPAFPLVKE
+343 
-358 GLRGVQ
+358 Q
-364 ELSSKDSDEAAD
+364 DSDEATD
-376 FILDGEIV
+376 LILDGEIV

-404 KVSDELLAAVP
+404 KVSGELLAAVP
-415 VAFIAYDVL
+415 VAFIAYDVF
-424 YAFGRVLINEPFVK
+424 YAFGRVLINEPFAK
-438 RRNILES
+438 RRSLLES
-445 LHLDTQRVRYGI
+445 LHLDTIRVRCGL
-457 SQQVSDISG
+457 SQQVSDIST

-509 LDVVVTAAEVGSG
+509 LDVVVTAAEVGNG

-535 RKSETEPTL
+535 RRSETEPTL

-595 QPSERHN
+595 QASPRHN

-631 RLAATLSFE
+631 HLAQTLSSE
-640 PATEDS
+640 PATKDS
-646 EGFVDAAAPLENAS
+646 EAFVDSAAPLEKAS
-660 ISLSQESNQVSNVVE
+660 TSLSQESNQVSDGIE
-675 LENTITPTLE
+675 LENTINQTPTLE
-685 AARDTFQAFVDRI
+685 AARDTFKAFVDRI
-698 QPDKSIVVLHDSDA
+698 QPDNSVVVLHDSDA

-725 SRAGFENVKLVAPDR
+725 SRTGFDKVKLVTPDR

-757 PNSLFV
+757 PDSLFV

-771 PVIVGVPTCF
+771 PVIAGVPTCF

-848 AKSRYTAKYLKEAS
+848 AKTRYTAKYLKEAS

-895 NTQEVEQLREA
+895 NTQEVEQLRKA
-906 RKEVQAAMEQ
+906 RKEVQVAMEQ
-916 AKKAA
+916 VKKAA

-982 FLKNV
+982 FLNSV

-1010 ERWHELLT
+1010 ERWNKWLA
-1018 SLGFETKKNDSV
+1018 SLGFETNSNSL
-1030 ERA
+1030 

>member
-1 MTKNQNLTRQNVESE
+1 MTKNSKLTRQSVETE
-16 SNFNQSSEFNSG
+16 INFNQNPEFNPG
-28 ALVNFASVAENV
+28 VLIDFASVAENV

-59 LSDKDLVLAARYF
+59 LSANDLVLAARYF

-87 GGAALLSAIA
+87 GGAALLTAIA

-112 QLGDPGDV
+112 KLGDPGDV
-120 AAEAFTNDSQ
+120 TEEAFTNNPQ
-130 RSQHQSILTLD
+130 RSQYQPILTLD

-157 RKTELVIELLKI
+157 RKTERVIELLKM

-199 ARLNETDVSKVQW
+199 ARLFQTDISKVQW

-224 LLARLGKLGEAR
+224 LLARLGKLDEAR

-250 ADDLTEVAKQMPNGF
+250 ADDLTEVAKQMPDGF
-265 AVEDKYD
+265 VVEDKYD

-278 HIAPYSDEDNSI
+278 HIAPHLNEDNSI
-290 LHGTFR
+290 LHGTVR
-296 NSKRVAIFSRTLDEI
+296 NGKRVAIFSRTLDEI

-328 STQILQQ
+328 S
-335 DSLPHPNP
+335 
-343 TLVKGREPAFPLVKE
+343 
-358 GLRGVQ
+358 
-364 ELSSKDSDEAAD
+364 KDSDETVD
-376 FILDGEIV
+376 LILDGEIV

-424 YAFGRVLINEPFVK
+424 YAFGCVLINEPFAK

-445 LHLDTQRVRYGI
+445 LHLDKIRVRGGL

-509 LDVVVTAAEVGSG
+509 LDVVVTAAEVGNG

-553 LTDAEVAELSDWFR
+553 LTDAQVAELSDWFR

-595 QPSERHN
+595 QTSSRHN

-631 RLAATLSFE
+631 RLAATLSSE
-640 PATEDS
+640 SVTKDS
-646 EGFVDAAAPLENAS
+646 EAFVDSAAPLENAS
-660 ISLSQESNQVSNVVE
+660 TSLSQESNEVSDGVE
-675 LENTITPTLE
+675 LENDIHQTPTLE
-685 AARDTFQAFVDRI
+685 AARDTFKAFVDRI

-712 DGVTAGVVLQLAL
+712 DGVTAGVVLRLAL

-757 PNSLFV
+757 PDSLFV

-771 PVIVGVPTCF
+771 PVIAGVPTCF

-862 ALINA
+862 ALINS
-867 ARRASQYNP
+867 ARRASQYDP

-895 NTQEVEQLREA
+895 DTEDVEQLRIA

-1010 ERWHELLT
+1010 ERWNELLS
-1018 SLGFETKKNDSV
+1018 SLGFETNQ
-1030 ERA
+1030 

>member
-1 MTKNQNLTRQNVESE
+1 
-16 SNFNQSSEFNSG
+16 
-28 ALVNFASVAENV
+28 
-40 GATTKRL
+40 
-47 TKASLLGSYFTS
+47 
-59 LSDKDLVLAARYF
+59 
-72 SGYIFPLRDQRTINI
+72 
-87 GGAALLSAIA
+87 
-97 AVSEQEKSALQERLV
+97 
-112 QLGDPGDV
+112 
-120 AAEAFTNDSQ
+120 
-130 RSQHQSILTLD
+130 
-141 SLSNQ
+141 
-146 LELLAATTGTK
+146 
-157 RKTELVIELLKI
+157 
-169 ATPLEAKYIVKLL
+169 
-182 AGDLRIGLKEGA
+182 
-194 VEDAI
+194 
-199 ARLNETDVSKVQW
+199 
-212 VNMLIGDIGETA
+212 
-224 LLARLGKLGEAR
+224 
-236 MRLFHPIKFMLATP
+236 MLATP
-250 ADDLTEVAKQMPNGF
+250 ADDLTEVAEQMPSGF
-265 AVEDKYD
+265 VVEDKYD

-278 HIAPYSDEDNSI
+278 HIAPYLDEDNSI
-290 LHGTFR
+290 LHGTVS
-296 NSKRVAIFSRTLDEI
+296 NGKRVAIFSRTLDEI
-311 TSSFPDL
+311 TASFPDL

-328 STQILQQ
+328 S
-335 DSLPHPNP
+335 
-343 TLVKGREPAFPLVKE
+343 
-358 GLRGVQ
+358 
-364 ELSSKDSDEAAD
+364 KDSDEAD
-376 FILDGEIV
+376 DLILDGEIV

-424 YAFGRVLINEPFVK
+424 YAFGRVLINEPFAK
-438 RRNILES
+438 RRSLLES
-445 LHLDTQRVRYGI
+445 LHLDTQRVRCGL

-471 TAARARGNEG
+471 AAARARGNEG

-509 LDVVVTAAEVGSG
+509 LDVVVTAAEVGNG

-595 QPSERHN
+595 QPSQRHN

-631 RLAATLSFE
+631 RLAATLSSE
-640 PATEDS
+640 SATDES
-646 EGFVDAAAPLENAS
+646 EKFVDAAAPLENAS
-660 ISLSQESNQVSNVVE
+660 TRKAEGKGQRAEGLASDIGTSSLSTDSEQRVKSQSE
-675 LENTITPTLE
+675 LSLLPSASYPLPSLTLE
-685 AARDTFQAFVDRI
+685 AARDTFKVLVDRI

-712 DGVTAGVVLQLAL
+712 DGVTAGVVLHLAL

-757 PNSLFV
+757 PDSLFV

-771 PVIVGVPTCF
+771 PVIAGVPTCF

-862 ALINA
+862 ALINS

-876 EVAVRALLTHDSPR
+876 EVAVRALLSHDNPR

-895 NTQEVEQLREA
+895 NTDEVEQLRIA

-1010 ERWHELLT
+1010 ERWNELLT
-1018 SLGFETKKNDSV
+1018 SLGFETK
-1030 ERA
+1030 AF

>member
-1 MTKNQNLTRQNVESE
+1 M
-16 SNFNQSSEFNSG
+16 
-28 ALVNFASVAENV
+28 
-40 GATTKRL
+40 
-47 TKASLLGSYFTS
+47 
-59 LSDKDLVLAARYF
+59 
-72 SGYIFPLRDQRTINI
+72 
-87 GGAALLSAIA
+87 
-97 AVSEQEKSALQERLV
+97 
-112 QLGDPGDV
+112 
-120 AAEAFTNDSQ
+120 
-130 RSQHQSILTLD
+130 
-141 SLSNQ
+141 
-146 LELLAATTGTK
+146 
-157 RKTELVIELLKI
+157 

-199 ARLNETDVSKVQW
+199 ARLFQTDVSKVQW

-224 LLARLGKLGEAR
+224 LLARHGKLDEAR

-250 ADDLTEVAKQMPNGF
+250 ADDLTEVAKQMPSGF

-278 HIAPYSDEDNSI
+278 HIAPFSSEDNSI
-290 LHGTFR
+290 LHGTVS
-296 NSKRVAIFSRTLDEI
+296 NGKRVAIFSRTLDEI
-311 TSSFPDL
+311 TASFPDL

-328 STQILQQ
+328 S
-335 DSLPHPNP
+335 
-343 TLVKGREPAFPLVKE
+343 
-358 GLRGVQ
+358 
-364 ELSSKDSDEAAD
+364 KDSDEAAD
-376 FILDGEIV
+376 LILDGEIV

-424 YAFGRVLINEPFVK
+424 YAFGRVLINEPFVN
-438 RRNILES
+438 RRSLLES
-445 LHLDTQRVRYGI
+445 LHLDTQRVRCGL

-509 LDVVVTAAEVGSG
+509 LDVVVTAVEVGNG

-535 RKSETEPTL
+535 RQSETEPTL

-553 LTDAEVAELSDWFR
+553 LTDAQVAELSDWFR

-595 QPSERHN
+595 QPSSRHN

-610 RIVRVRNDKP
+610 RIVRVRSDKP

-631 RLAATLSFE
+631 RLAETLAFE
-640 PATEDS
+640 PATQDS
-646 EGFVDAAAPLENAS
+646 ETFVDSAAPLENAS
-660 ISLSQESNQVSNVVE
+660 TSLSQESNQVSDGVE
-675 LENTITPTLE
+675 LEHNINQTPTLE
-685 AARDTFQAFVDRI
+685 AARDTFKAFVERI
-698 QPDKSIVVLHDSDA
+698 QPDKSVVVLHDSDA

-725 SRAGFENVKLVAPDR
+725 SRAGFENVKIVAPNRDSEALLLSAD
-740 QRNAWTPANR
+740 RNAWTPANR
-750 ERVIAAA
+750 ERAIASA
-757 PNSLFV
+757 PDSLFV

-771 PVIVGVPTCF
+771 PVIAGVPTCF

-876 EVAVRALLTHDSPR
+876 EVAVRALLSHDNPR
-890 SLVNS
+890 SL
-895 NTQEVEQLREA
+895 
-906 RKEVQAAMEQ
+906 
-916 AKKAA
+916 
-921 PVFSGNVALVRINS
+921 FSS
-935 PCQIH
+935 
-940 PLIAQSWRTRLPKYI
+940 
-955 VMVANEGYIPG
+955 
-966 RVNFSVRTASG
+966 
-977 INVLD
+977 
-982 FLKNV
+982 
-987 DLSPGEGSYGHGHD
+987 
-1001 SASGGSLPV
+1001 
-1010 ERWHELLT
+1010 
-1018 SLGFETKKNDSV
+1018 
-1030 ERA
+1030 

>member
-1 MTKNQNLTRQNVESE
+1 MTKNPKLTRPSVESE
-16 SNFNQSSEFNSG
+16 TNFNPNPELNPG
-28 ALVNFASVAENV
+28 ALIDFASVAENV

-59 LSDKDLVLAARYF
+59 LSDNDLVLAARYF
-72 SGYIFPLRDQRTINI
+72 SGYIFPLRDQRTVNI
-87 GGAALLSAIA
+87 GGAALLTALA
-97 AVSEQEKSALQERLV
+97 AVSEQEKSAIQERLV
-112 QLGDPGDV
+112 KLGDPGDV
-120 AAEAFTNDSQ
+120 TEEAFTNNPQ
-130 RSQHQSILTLD
+130 RSHHQPILTLS

-157 RKTELVIELLKI
+157 RKTDLVIELLKM

-199 ARLNETDVSKVQW
+199 ARLFQTDISKVQW
-212 VNMLIGDIGETA
+212 VNMLVGDIGETA
-224 LLARLGKLGEAR
+224 LLARLGRIDEAK
-236 MRLFHPIKFMLATP
+236 MQLFHPIKFMLATP
-250 ADDLTEVAKQMPNGF
+250 ADDLTEVAKQMPDGF

-272 GIRAQV
+272 GIRAQI
-278 HIAPYSDEDNSI
+278 HIAPSSSEDNSI
-290 LHGTFR
+290 LHGTVS
-296 NSKRVAIFSRTLDEI
+296 NGKRVAIFSRTLDEI
-311 TSSFPDL
+311 TASFPDL
-318 IEPLAAINLA
+318 IEPLAAINL
-328 STQILQQ
+328 
-335 DSLPHPNP
+335 DS
-343 TLVKGREPAFPLVKE
+343 
-358 GLRGVQ
+358 Q
-364 ELSSKDSDEAAD
+364 DSDEATD
-376 FILDGEIV
+376 LILDGEIV

-424 YAFGRVLINEPFVK
+424 YAFGRVLINQPFAK
-438 RRNILES
+438 RRSLLES
-445 LHLDTQRVRYGI
+445 LHLDTIRVRCGL
-457 SQQVSDISG
+457 SQQVSDIST

-509 LDVVVTAAEVGSG
+509 LDVVVTAAEVGNG

-535 RKSETEPTL
+535 RQSETEPRL

-595 QPSERHN
+595 QASPRHN

-631 RLAATLSFE
+631 RLAQTLSSE
-640 PATEDS
+640 PATRDS
-646 EGFVDAAAPLENAS
+646 EAFVDSAAPLEKAS
-660 ISLSQESNQVSNVVE
+660 TSLSQERNQVSDGVE
-675 LENTITPTLE
+675 LENTINQTPTLE
-685 AARDTFQAFVDRI
+685 AARDTFKAFVDRI
-698 QPDKSIVVLHDSDA
+698 QPDNSVVVLHDSDA
-712 DGVTAGVVLQLAL
+712 DGLTAGVVLQLAL
-725 SRAGFENVKLVAPDR
+725 SRAGFDKVKLVTPDR

-757 PNSLFV
+757 PNSLFI

-771 PVIVGVPTCF
+771 PVIAGVPTCF

-895 NTQEVEQLREA
+895 NTQEVEQLRKA
-906 RKEVQAAMEQ
+906 RKEVQVAIEQ
-916 AKKAA
+916 VKKAA

-982 FLKNV
+982 FLNSV

-1010 ERWHELLT
+1010 ERWNELLA
-1018 SLGFETKKNDSV
+1018 SLGFETNTNSL
-1030 ERA
+1030 

>member
-1 MTKNQNLTRQNVESE
+1 MTKNSKLTHQNVETE
-16 SNFNQSSEFNSG
+16 INFNQNPDLNPG
-28 ALVNFASVAENV
+28 ALVDFADIAENV

-59 LSDKDLVLAARYF
+59 LSDNDLVLAARYF

-87 GGAALLSAIA
+87 GGAVLLTAIA

-112 QLGDPGDV
+112 KLGDPGDV
-120 AAEAFTNDSQ
+120 ATEAFTNNPKL
-130 RSQHQSILTLD
+130 SQHQPILTLS

-146 LELLAATTGTK
+146 LEQLAATTGTK
-157 RKTELVIELLKI
+157 RKTELVIELLKM

-182 AGDLRIGLKEGA
+182 AGDFRIGLKEGA

-199 ARLNETDVSKVQW
+199 ARLFQTDISKVQW

-224 LLARLGKLGEAR
+224 LLARLGRLDEAR

-250 ADDLTEVAKQMPNGF
+250 ADDLTEVAKQMPDGF

-272 GIRAQV
+272 GIRAQI
-278 HIAPYSDEDNSI
+278 HIAPYLDEDNSI
-290 LHGTFR
+290 LHGTVR
-296 NSKRVAIFSRTLDEI
+296 NGKRVAIFSRTLDGI
-311 TSSFPDL
+311 TASFPDL

-328 STQILQQ
+328 S
-335 DSLPHPNP
+335 
-343 TLVKGREPAFPLVKE
+343 
-358 GLRGVQ
+358 
-364 ELSSKDSDEAAD
+364 KDSDEASD
-376 FILDGEIV
+376 LILDGEIV
-384 PIQGERILPF
+384 PIQGEPILPF

-424 YAFGRVLINEPFVK
+424 YAFGRVLINEPFAK
-438 RRNILES
+438 RRSLLES
-445 LHLDTQRVRYGI
+445 LHLDTQRVRCGL
-457 SQQVSDISG
+457 SQQVSDIFT

-471 TAARARGNEG
+471 TAARGRGNEG

-509 LDVVVTAAEVGSG
+509 LDVVVTAAEVGNG

-535 RKSETEPTL
+535 RQSETEPTL

-553 LTDAEVAELSDWFR
+553 LTDAQVAELSDWFR

-595 QPSERHN
+595 QASSRHN

-631 RLAATLSFE
+631 RLAATLSSE
-640 PATEDS
+640 LVTNDS
-646 EGFVDAAAPLENAS
+646 EAFVDSAAPLE
-660 ISLSQESNQVSNVVE
+660 ISPQEESDVVQ
-675 LENTITPTLE
+675 LENDTNQTPTLE
-685 AARDTFQAFVDRI
+685 AAREAFRVFVDGIERN
-698 QPDKSIVVLHDSDA
+698 KSVVVLHDSDA
-712 DGVTAGVVLQLAL
+712 DGVTAGVVLQLVL

-750 ERVIAAA
+750 ERAIAAA
-757 PNSLFV
+757 PDSLFV

-771 PVIVGVPTCF
+771 PVIAGVPTCF

-788 GVPPGDTLISA
+788 GAPPGDTLISA

-862 ALINA
+862 ALINS

-876 EVAVRALLTHDSPR
+876 EVSVRALLTHDNPR

-895 NTQEVEQLREA
+895 DTEDVEQLRLA

-921 PVFSGNVALVRINS
+921 PIFSRNVALVRVNS

-955 VMVANEGYIPG
+955 VMVANEGYISG

-1010 ERWHELLT
+1010 ERWNELLT
-1018 SLGFETKKNDSV
+1018 SLGFETKKND
-1030 ERA
+1030 

>member
-1 MTKNQNLTRQNVESE
+1 MTKTPKFTHQNVETE
-16 SNFNQSSEFNSG
+16 TNFNQNPDLNPG
-28 ALVNFASVAENV
+28 AMIDFASVAEQV

-59 LSDKDLVLAARYF
+59 LSDNDLVLAARYF

-112 QLGDPGDV
+112 KLGDPGDV
-120 AAEAFTNDSQ
+120 TEEAFTNNPQ

-157 RKTELVIELLKI
+157 RKTELVIELLKM

-199 ARLNETDVSKVQW
+199 ARLFQTNVSKVQW

-224 LLARLGKLGEAR
+224 LLARLGRLDEAR

-250 ADDLTEVAKQMPNGF
+250 ADDLTEVAKQMPTGF

-278 HIAPYSDEDNSI
+278 HIAPYLDEDNSI
-290 LHGTFR
+290 LHGTVR
-296 NSKRVAIFSRTLDEI
+296 NGKHVAIFSRTLDEI
-311 TSSFPDL
+311 TASFPDL

-328 STQILQQ
+328 S
-335 DSLPHPNP
+335 
-343 TLVKGREPAFPLVKE
+343 
-358 GLRGVQ
+358 
-364 ELSSKDSDEAAD
+364 KDSDEAAD
-376 FILDGEIV
+376 LILDGEIV

-404 KVSDELLAAVP
+404 KVSDDLLAAVP
-415 VAFIAYDVL
+415 VAFIAYDIL
-424 YAFGRVLINEPFVK
+424 YAFGRVLINEPFLK

-445 LHLDTQRVRYGI
+445 LHLDTQRVRCGL

-535 RKSETEPTL
+535 RQSETEPTL

-595 QPSERHN
+595 QASSRHN

-631 RLAATLSFE
+631 RLAATLSSE
-640 PATEDS
+640 SVTEVA
-646 EGFVDAAAPLENAS
+646 EAFVDSAAPLE
-660 ISLSQESNQVSNVVE
+660 ISPQEKSDVVQ
-675 LENTITPTLE
+675 LENDTNQTPTLE
-685 AARDTFQAFVDRI
+685 AAREAFRVFVDAIERN
-698 QPDKSIVVLHDSDA
+698 KSVVVLHDSDA

-725 SRAGFENVKLVAPDR
+725 SRAGFENVTLVAPNRD
-740 QRNAWTPANR
+740 RNAWTPANR
-750 ERVIAAA
+750 ERVIASA
-757 PNSLFV
+757 PDSLFV

-771 PVIVGVPTCF
+771 PVIAGVPTCF

-788 GVPPGDTLISA
+788 GVPSGDTLISA

-876 EVAVRALLTHDSPR
+876 EVAVRALLTHDNPR

-895 NTQEVEQLREA
+895 NTQEVEQLRIA

-921 PVFSGNVALVRINS
+921 PVFSGNVALVRVNS

-966 RVNFSVRTASG
+966 RVNFSVRTSSG

-1010 ERWHELLT
+1010 ERWNELLS
-1018 SLGFETKKNDSV
+1018 SLGFETKKND
-1030 ERA
+1030 

>member
-1 MTKNQNLTRQNVESE
+1 MTKKTKLTRPNVEIE
-16 SNFNQSSEFNSG
+16 INFNQNAELKPG
-28 ALVNFASVAENV
+28 AFIDFADVAEQV

-59 LSDKDLVLAARYF
+59 LSDNDLVLAARYF

-87 GGAALLSAIA
+87 GGAALLTALAKLAEGIA

-112 QLGDPGDV
+112 KLGDPGDV
-120 AAEAFTNDSQ
+120 AFEAFTNNPQ
-130 RSQHQSILTLD
+130 RSQHQPILTLD

-146 LELLAATTGTK
+146 LEQLAATTGTK
-157 RKTELVIELLKI
+157 RKTELIIELLKM

-199 ARLNETDVSKVQW
+199 ARLSQTDISKVQW

-224 LLARLGKLGEAR
+224 LLARQGKLDEAR

-278 HIAPYSDEDNSI
+278 HIAPYKDEDSSI
-290 LHGTFR
+290 LHGTVC
-296 NSKRVAIFSRTLDEI
+296 NGQRVAIFSRTLDEI
-311 TSSFPDL
+311 TTSFPDL

-328 STQILQQ
+328 S
-335 DSLPHPNP
+335 
-343 TLVKGREPAFPLVKE
+343 
-358 GLRGVQ
+358 
-364 ELSSKDSDEAAD
+364 KDSDEIAD
-376 FILDGEIV
+376 LILDGEIV

-424 YAFGRVLINEPFVK
+424 YAFGRVLINEPFAK

-445 LHLDTQRVRYGI
+445 LHLNTQRVRGGL

-509 LDVVVTAAEVGSG
+509 LDVVVTAAEVGNG

-535 RKSETEPTL
+535 RQSETKPTL

-553 LTDAEVAELSDWFR
+553 LTDAQVAELSDWFR

-631 RLAATLSFE
+631 RLAATLSSE
-640 PATEDS
+640 PVTNDS
-646 EGFVDAAAPLENAS
+646 EAFVDSAAPLENAS
-660 ISLSQESNQVSNVVE
+660 TSLTQESNEVSDVVQ
-675 LENTITPTLE
+675 LENNINQIPTLE
-685 AARDTFQAFVDRI
+685 AARDTFKAFVDRI

-725 SRAGFENVKLVAPDR
+725 SRAGFDKVKLVAPDR

-750 ERVIAAA
+750 ERVTAAA
-757 PNSLFV
+757 PDSLFV

-771 PVIVGVPTCF
+771 PVIAGVPTCF

-862 ALINA
+862 ALINS

-876 EVAVRALLTHDSPR
+876 EVAVRALLSHDSPR

-921 PVFSGNVALVRINS
+921 PIFSGNVALVRINS

-977 INVLD
+977 VNVLD

-1010 ERWHELLT
+1010 ERWNELLT
-1018 SLGFETKKNDSV
+1018 SLGFETK
-1030 ERA
+1030 AL